1 MASNSTPKLSLSK
14 LPNKPRNNNIP
25 LSTPPIHPSVSI
37 PFQWEEAPGKP
48 IRSTL
53 DQSKV
58 ARCLDL
64 PPRLLNEGKITNTAS
79 PTTVLDGPYIGRS
92 FSSFRSAYVGEME
105 VQKKLDMSNNKDM
118 RLCQI
123 GSCRWESFEE
133 NRGGV
138 VKDNFDFSGPL
149 SSTSSTAYDFDTH
162 EKKLLRFRRKGSFL
176 SFSRTNSNLLGG
188 IYENFKQAIP
198 WRWRRAKTQRAL

>member
-37 PFQWEEAPGKP
+37 PFQWEEAPRKP
-48 IRSTL
+48 IRSIC

-64 PPRLLNEGKITNTAS
+64 PPRLLNEDKITNTPS
-79 PTTVLDGPYIGRS
+79 STTVPDGPYIGRS
-92 FSSFRSAYVGEME
+92 FSSFQTTHGGEME
-105 VQKKLDMSNNKDM
+105 VQKKLNMSSNKDM

-123 GSCRWESFEE
+123 GSCRWESFKE
-133 NRGGV
+133 NRRGV
-138 VKDNFDFSGPL
+138 VGDSFDFSGPL
-149 SSTSSTAYDFDTH
+149 SSTSSTAYDFDGT
-162 EKKLLRFRRKGSFL
+162 KASSYFAPF
-176 SFSRTNSNLLGG
+176 
-188 IYENFKQAIP
+188 
-198 WRWRRAKTQRAL
+198 